1 MSRHRIAFVGAGAF
15 GFALAIHLDR
25 SRGDQI
31 EARLFDN
38 DRDLLDLLAGG
49 ELDRSRGDQVEARL
63 FDDDRD
69 LLDLLARG
77 EVHPRISGDL
87 RLPQSA
93 SVFADL
99 DETLEGAD
107 LVVLAVP
114 GRAVPSAAAG
124 LAGRIPADVPL
135 LNVSKALEMESGR
148 RISEIVAEV
157 RGETAPYAT
166 LAGGMIAAELARG
179 RRLGATIAM
188 QDKQQA
194 ASLAR
199 ILEGPGLYVEV
210 SDDVVGVEYAAAF
223 KSVLVIGVGL
233 LEGLGCVFGTLT
245 LFLSLAS
252 EEAQDLAVALGAKR
266 ATFSMVSQCWG
277 NDLLLSAF
285 GSTRNRAFGVA
296 VTRTLRE
303 GRESGD
309 SGRGQE
315 LSVEQWKD
323 RRRDLIQEVR
333 REMEA
338 YRGTVEGVSTA
349 TVLPQLAA
357 RAGLEIPRLGAVVDL
372 LEGRLDADAAAEL
385 MLA

>member
-1 MSRHRIAFVGAGAF
+1 MSRYRIAFVGAGAF

-25 SRGDQI
+25 SRGDQ
-31 EARLFDN
+31 
-38 DRDLLDLLAGG
+38 
-49 ELDRSRGDQVEARL
+49 VEARL

-69 LLDLLARG
+69 LLDLLAGG
-77 EVHPRISGDL
+77 EVHPRIAGDL
-87 RLPQSA
+87 RLPKSA

-199 ILEGPGLYVEV
+199 ILEGPGLYVEA

-296 VTRTLRE
+296 VTRALRE

-315 LSVEQWKD
+315 LSAEQWKD
-323 RRRDLIQEVR
+323 RRRDLILEVR

-338 YRGTVEGVSTA
+338 HRGTVEGVSTA

-357 RAGLEIPRLGAVVDL
+357 RAGLEIPRLRAVVDL

>member
-1 MSRHRIAFVGAGAF
+1 MSRSRIAFVGAGAF

-25 SRGDQI
+25 SRGDQV
-31 EARLFDN
+31 EVRLY
-38 DRDLLDLLAGG
+38 
-49 ELDRSRGDQVEARL
+49 
-63 FDDDRD
+63 DDDRD
-69 LLDLLARG
+69 LLDRLSRG
-77 EVHPRISGDL
+77 EIHPRIAGDL
-87 RLPQSA
+87 RLPDSA
-93 SVFADL
+93 SVFKDL
-99 DETLEGAD
+99 DETLDGAD

-114 GRAVPSAAAG
+114 GRTVPSAVAG
-124 LAGRIPADVPL
+124 LAGRFPADVPL
-135 LNVSKALEMESGR
+135 LNVSKALESESGR

-157 RGETAPYAT
+157 RGENAPYAT

-188 QDKQQA
+188 RDKVRA

-199 ILEGPGLYVEV
+199 IMEGPGLYVES
-210 SDDVVGVEYAAAF
+210 SDDVIGVEYAAAL

-252 EEAQDLAVALGAKR
+252 EEAQELAVSLGAR
-266 ATFSMVSQCWG
+266 RTTFAMVSQCWG

-296 VTRTLRE
+296 VTRALHE
-303 GRESGD
+303 GRVSVDGA
-309 SGRGQE
+309 RGEDLPAEARQA
-315 LSVEQWKD
+315 
-323 RRRDLIQEVR
+323 RRRQIILEVR

-338 YRGTVEGVSTA
+338 QRGTVEGVSTA
-349 TVLPQLAA
+349 TVLPRLAA
-357 RAGLEIPRLGAVVDL
+357 RTGLEIPRLGAVVDL
-372 LEGRLDADAAAEL
+372 IEGRVDPDEAAEM

>member
-25 SRGDQI
+25 SRGDQV
-31 EARLFDN
+31 EVRLY
-38 DRDLLDLLAGG
+38 
-49 ELDRSRGDQVEARL
+49 
-63 FDDDRD
+63 DDDRD

-77 EVHPRISGDL
+77 EIHPRIAGDL
-87 RLPQSA
+87 RLPESA

-99 DETLEGAD
+99 DETLDGAD

-114 GRAVPSAAAG
+114 GRAVPLAATG
-124 LAGRIPADVPL
+124 LAGKIPADVPL
-135 LNVSKALEMESGR
+135 LNVSKALELESGR

-157 RGETAPYAT
+157 RGESAPYAT

-188 QDKQQA
+188 KDKRQA

-199 ILEGPGLYVEV
+199 ILEGPGLYVEA
-210 SDDVVGVEYAAAF
+210 SDDVIGVEYAAAF

-252 EEAQDLAVALGAKR
+252 EEAQELAVSLGAKR
-266 ATFSMVSQCWG
+266 ETFSMVSQCWG

-296 VTRTLRE
+296 VTEALRE

-315 LSVEQWKD
+315 SPAEQWKD
-323 RRRDLIQEVR
+323 RRRELILEVR

-338 YRGTVEGVSTA
+338 RRGTVEGVSTA

-357 RAGLEIPRLGAVVDL
+357 RTGLEIPRLGAVVGL
-372 LEGRLDADAAAEL
+372 LEGRLDADEAAEL
-385 MLA
+385 MLV